1 MKPLTHRLQGLW
13 LVAALAVAG
22 MLIHLSIARPIFAD
36 DAALDLSKLER
47 IEVEPPQLHL
57 GSPRDEAILLVTGFI
72 PGGTIVDLSRSA
84 TVTSAGANV
93 AELRDGVVRPT
104 GNGECQLT
112 VQAGEHEAVV
122 PVVVE
127 GFDSPAPVSFRKETV
142 AALTRQGCNS
152 GACHGSPSGK
162 GGFQLSLQAYDHALD
177 ENSLVRGEEGRR
189 TNSIDPEQSL
199 LLLKPTMA
207 VAHRGGLQL
216 RTTDYAYEIL
226 RQWIAEGCRVDAAQ
240 GARCVRL
247 ELLPA
252 SGRVLNRPHLR
263 QQLVARAQFDDGQV
277 RDVTRLT
284 RFSSSDEQIASVEP
298 GGVVVGHRRGQ
309 VAVMAR
315 YLDQL
320 VSTQFTMVE
329 DIDGFRWPDP
339 PANNYVDE
347 KVYEKLQQLKYEPSP
362 LCSDT
367 DFVRRVYLDVIGRLP
382 TVDEQDAFLSDSS
395 PERRRQLVDRLLER
409 PEYARFWAL
418 KWADLLRLQKS
429 DLKEAG
435 VHKFYNW
442 LVAVFENNTPLN
454 EFSRELLTAQGSTYS
469 HPAANYY
476 RAFDEPT
483 EAAETTAQLFL
494 GSRIQCAKCHNHPF
508 ENWTQDN
515 FYGLSAF
522 FSRVGR
528 KPGLRLEEEIVYVKR
543 DGEVHQPRTG
553 QLMKPWL
560 PAAGVLDDGE
570 MADRRI
576 ALADWLT
583 TAENPFF
590 ARVFV
595 NRIWAEVM
603 GRGIVDPVDDFRQS
617 NPPSIPALLDTLAED
632 FAQHGYDQKHVL
644 RTILNSRTYQL
655 TSEATE
661 LNNDDNRFFSHAQ
674 MRLLK
679 AEQMLDAV
687 CQVTGIQESFAG
699 LPPGT
704 RATEVPSPD
713 FGNEFLD
720 TFGRPSRTTACACER
735 GADSTLA
742 QVIELFNGSL
752 VQKKLADKQN
762 RFHRL
767 LAEGRP
773 AQEVIEQLYRW
784 AVCRKP
790 TDAEVHAAVDHI
802 AARNNPA
809 DGLEDVCWALINSDE
824 FLTQH

>member
-1 MKPLTHRLQGLW
+1 MTILAHRVQGVQMLT
-13 LVAALAVAG
+13 ALACATALVYVSA
-22 MLIHLSIARPIFAD
+22 ARQVFAD
-36 DAALDLSKLER
+36 DEAVDLSKVER
-47 IEVEPPQLHL
+47 IEVEPQQLHF
-57 GSPRDEAILLVTGFI
+57 GSPRDEAILLVTGIFSD
-72 PGGTIVDLSRSA
+72 GTIVDLSSSA
-84 TVTSAGANV
+84 TVTSTDTKLGEFSDGAV
-93 AELRDGVVRPT
+93 EPA
-104 GNGECQLT
+104 GNGECNLT
-112 VQAGEHEAVV
+112 VRVGEHQVAV

-127 GFDSPAPVSFRKETV
+127 GFDRPAPVSFRKETV

-177 ENSLVRGEEGRR
+177 ENSLTRSEEGRR
-189 TNSIDPEQSL
+189 TNSIVPEQSL
-199 LLLKPTMA
+199 LLLKPTMT

-216 RTTDYAYEIL
+216 RTTDYAYEVL
-226 RQWIAEGCRVDAAQ
+226 RQWIAEGCHVDAAE

-252 SGRVLNRPHLR
+252 SGRVLKAPHLR
-263 QQLVARAQFDDGQV
+263 QQLVARAHYDDGQV

-284 RFSSSDEQIASVEP
+284 KFSSSDEQIASVEE
-298 GGVVVGHRRGQ
+298 GGVVAGHQRGQ

-329 DIDGFRWPDP
+329 EIDGFHWSDP

-347 KVYEKLQQLKYEPSP
+347 LVYEKLRQLQYEPSA
-362 LCSDT
+362 LCSDS

-382 TVDEQDAFLSDSS
+382 SIEEQDAFLANQSV
-395 PERRRQLVDRLLER
+395 ERRQQLIDRLLAR

-418 KWADLLRLQKS
+418 KWADLLHLQKS

-435 VHKFYNW
+435 VYKFYNW
-442 LVAVFENNTPLN
+442 LVDVFEKNTPLN
-454 EFSRELLTAQGSTYS
+454 EFARDMLTAQGSTYD
-469 HPAANYY
+469 HPATNYY
-476 RAFDEPT
+476 RSFDDPT

-528 KPGLRLEEEIVYVKR
+528 KPGLRVEEEIVYVKR

-560 PAAGVLDDGE
+560 PAAGVVDD
-570 MADRRI
+570 AAIRDRR
-576 ALADWLT
+576 AVLADWMT
-583 TAENPFF
+583 KPENPFF
-590 ARVFV
+590 ARVMV

-603 GRGIVDPVDDFRQS
+603 GRGIVEPVDDFRQS
-617 NPPSIPALLDTLAED
+617 NPPSIPALLDRLACD
-632 FAQHGYDQKHVL
+632 FAHHGYDQKYIL
-644 RTILNSRTYQL
+644 RTILASRTYQL
-655 TSEATE
+655 ASEATE
-661 LNNDDNRFFSHAQ
+661 LNKDDTRFFSHAR
-674 MRLLK
+674 MRLLR

-687 CQVTGIQESFAG
+687 CQVTGIDESFAG

-720 TFGRPSRTTACACER
+720 TFGRPPRNTACACER
-735 GADSTLA
+735 GNDSTLA

-773 AQEVIEQLYRW
+773 AQEVIEKLYRL

-790 TDAEVHAAVDHI
+790 TEAETQAAVEYI
-802 AARNNPA
+802 ASKENPA
-809 DGLEDVCWALINSDE
+809 DGLEDVGWALINTDE